1 MSTAGH
7 ENKRRRVESL
17 SIGLVG
23 FGSIGQVIAGSLK
36 SGEIPGVSL
45 SAVIVQRERSERP
58 PELGSALLTT
68 NIKDRWV
75 FYCVFVCFDVIVSKS
90 CFFTSVLSV
99 RFSLFEVII
108 WEDDP
113 HLQR

>member
-68 NIKDRWV
+68 NIKDRW
-75 FYCVFVCFDVIVSKS
+75 CLLCF
-90 CFFTSVLSV
+90 CMF
-99 RFSLFEVII
+99 
-108 WEDDP
+108 
-113 HLQR
+113 

>member
-1 MSTAGH
+1 M
-7 ENKRRRVESL
+7 ESL
-17 SIGLVG
+17 PIGLVG

-68 NIKDRWV
+68 NIKDIGV
-75 FYCVFVCFDVIVSKS
+75 YCVFVCFDVIVYKR
-90 CFFTSVLSV
+90 FFSPVVYLSDLACLKTLYGKMIPIS
-99 RFSLFEVII
+99 R
-108 WEDDP
+108 DD
-113 HLQR
+113 H